1 MDAHL
6 NAAFITSSGL
16 IDAALAKTRFK
27 YVRLLNLWDRVD
39 ETAKSLVIGGLKAVV
54 NADHADELDA
64 EDGCPSG

>member
-39 ETAKSLVIGGLKAVV
+39 ETAKSLVIAGLKAV
-54 NADHADELDA
+54 ASDSCDDSRDA
-64 EDGCPSG
+64 KDGQSSV